1 MTEKEEKLLN
11 LIRISDTFFPIGS
24 FTVSQGMEQLIADDS
39 FTKEG
44 LKEVVQCY
52 IEKIWRTFDLPMFH
66 IALEAARNEDWDSL
80 ILIDELCFASKIAEE
95 GRDAMTKMGSN
106 LLRVMEFEPRT
117 PGAKYRRQ
125 VEEGKTPGMYPV
137 ALALAAD
144 ELGIDDQGAVSL
156 TYVNLI
162 EITASLVRMA
172 EIDYLEAQRIVAEG
186 IKGLDFG
193 VKSIKDISQSYVLVD
208 IASMRHELNNSRM
221 FIS

>member
-1 MTEKEEKLLN
+1 MTKMEEKLLN

-44 LKEVVQCY
+44 LREVVQCY
-52 IEKIWRTFDLPMFH
+52 IGKIWRSFDLPVFH
-66 IALEAARNEDWDSL
+66 IAREAARNEDWAGL
-80 ILIDELCFASKIAEE
+80 TFIDELCFASKIAEE

-106 LLRVMEFEPRT
+106 LLKVMEFEPGT
-117 PGAKYRRQ
+117 PGAKYKKQ

-137 ALALAAD
+137 ALAMAAD

-156 TYVNLI
+156 IYVNLI

-172 EIDYLEAQRIVAEG
+172 EIDYLEAQRIMAEG

-193 VKSIKDISQSYVLVD
+193 ITSIRDISQSYVLVD